1 MVFSVVPL
9 LGLRMEEGVF
19 RMRRTHVMAAAAL
32 MLLGA
37 NTTASAQC
45 RLQTEIVGM
54 VPMIV
59 QRCRIPSEIP
69 RRPVIGESYYRG
81 SIVVQCRDGRRF
93 LADGISVSCQGG
105 GVIRCRNGDEYIF
118 REGQSVTC
126 H

>member
-19 RMRRTHVMAAAAL
+19 QMRRTHVMAAAAL

-45 RLQTEIVGM
+45 RLQAEIVGM
-54 VPMIV
+54 VPMMV
-59 QRCRIPSEIP
+59 QRCSIPSEIP
-69 RRPVIGESYYRG
+69 QRPVIGNAYPGRT
-81 SIVVQCRDGRRF
+81 VVQCRDGRRY
-93 LADGISVSCQGG
+93 LADGTNVVCLGG
-105 GVIRCRNGDEYIF
+105 GVIRCRNGEEYIF
-118 REGQSVTC
+118 REGQRVTC